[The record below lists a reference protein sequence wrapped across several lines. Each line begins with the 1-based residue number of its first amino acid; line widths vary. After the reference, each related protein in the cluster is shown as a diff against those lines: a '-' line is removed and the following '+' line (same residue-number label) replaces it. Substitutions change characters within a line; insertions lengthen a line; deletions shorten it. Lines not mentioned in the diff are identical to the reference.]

1 MDLEIIRSRPLEIS
15 WLGAG
20 SEPLPSLDVPR
31 QRPAAFPERLARC
44 VIGLAGFGLGIS
56 MIVVADLGLA
66 PWDVFH
72 QGVADKLGIS
82 IGWVIVMTGVLLML
96 AWIPL
101 RQRPGLGTLLN
112 ATEIGLVVNLT
123 LPLLPEPDHLVAR
136 AALLTGGLLAMGIG
150 SGLYIGAGLGAG
162 PRDGIM
168 LGLAARGVSVRAAR
182 TGVEVLVTVL
192 GVLLGGTIGIGTVA
206 FALGIGPLVQ
216 VFLPVFDVRGDVEE
230 AMVGDPH

>member
-1 MDLEIIRSRPLEIS
+1 M
-15 WLGAG
+15 
-20 SEPLPSLDVPR
+20 PR
-31 QRPAAFPERLARC
+31 ERPAPFSERLARC

-66 PWDVFH
+66 PWDIFH

-96 AWIPL
+96 VWIPL
-101 RQRPGLGTLLN
+101 HQRPGLGTILN

-123 LPLLPEPDHLVAR
+123 LPLLPEPDHLVPR
-136 AALLTGGLLAMGIG
+136 AALLIGGLLAMGIG

-168 LGLAARGVSVRAAR
+168 LGLAARGVSVRTAR
-182 TGVEVLVTVL
+182 TGVEVLVTGL
-192 GVLLGGTIGIGTVA
+192 GVLLGGTIGIGTIA

-216 VFLPVFDVRGDVEE
+216 LFLPMFDVRGDVET
-230 AMVGDPH
+230 AMAGDAH